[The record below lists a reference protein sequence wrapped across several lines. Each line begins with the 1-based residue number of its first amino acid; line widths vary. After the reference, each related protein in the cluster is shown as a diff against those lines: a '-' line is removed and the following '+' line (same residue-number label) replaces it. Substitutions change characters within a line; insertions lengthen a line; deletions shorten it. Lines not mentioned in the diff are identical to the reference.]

1 MDHVTKDPS
10 LVKFVSFSD
19 SKETQDLYGRDSQ
32 SGIHG
37 AFTSVGASAALSYG
51 PGRDHAHQP
60 WNR

>member
-32 SGIHG
+32 SGIH
-37 AFTSVGASAALSYG
+37 
-51 PGRDHAHQP
+51 
-60 WNR
+60 